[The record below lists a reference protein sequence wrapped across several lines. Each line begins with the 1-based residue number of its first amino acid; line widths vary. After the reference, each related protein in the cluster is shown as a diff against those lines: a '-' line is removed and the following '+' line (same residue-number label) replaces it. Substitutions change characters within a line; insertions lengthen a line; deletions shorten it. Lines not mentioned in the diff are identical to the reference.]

1 MKTSVMIKNMLFV
14 VMLCAPYGAFAEN
27 AVFEQYA
34 KKVDIHM
41 ALVPVMETALR
52 LLSDERQ
59 DPNVST
65 SIKVITV
72 FHEALVNGIL
82 ERDKSLLTTFVQS
95 IEVPRVLQSN
105 VPGSVLLAEQA
116 VRTTLSMAQV
126 VLLNKFNGL
135 LKEKLPSAL
144 LARRIIRMVALFGSS
159 ILGGVIHMAIDEA
172 TTNDGY
178 VVDDGKSAYANN
190 ILLPFFATL
199 VAEII
204 AHPVALCLQASD
216 FAQPITL
223 AEALSLDTVI
233 SPKSELV

>member
-1 MKTSVMIKNMLFV
+1 VRAVKKTESISTGIK
-14 VMLCAPYGAFAEN
+14 A
-27 AVFEQYA
+27 
-34 KKVDIHM
+34 
-41 ALVPVMETALR
+41 
-52 LLSDERQ
+52 
-59 DPNVST
+59 
-65 SIKVITV
+65 ITV

-95 IEVPRVLQSN
+95 IEVPRVLQSH
-105 VPGSVLLAEQA
+105 VPGSVRLAEQA

-126 VLLNKFNGL
+126 VLLNKLNGL

-159 ILGGVIHMAIDEA
+159 ILGGSIHMAIDEA
-172 TTNDGY
+172 TTHGGY
-178 VVDDGKSAYANN
+178 VVDDGKSAYATN
-190 ILLPFFATL
+190 IVLPFFATL
-199 VAEII
+199 AAEII
-204 AHPVALCLQASD
+204 AHPVALCLQAGD